1 MADLL
6 KRFNQTVSGSNTK
19 VGDYKSRIVAKG
31 DFQRIEG
38 LEVIINSWN
47 NILTT
52 PRRSYQY
59 DPNYGSDLYKLIFE
73 PGDEITAQRIENEVI
88 NTLIRYDDRATIS
101 DITVLFYDDRKAFM
115 VSAVVTYNNQSAD
128 LQLVFDDTTYFKFF
142 ETTET
147 S

>member
-6 KRFNQTVSGSNTK
+6 KRFNQTVSGSNAK
-19 VGDYKSRIVAKG
+19 IGDYKSRIIARG

-52 PRRSYQY
+52 PKRSYQY

-88 NTLIRYDDRATIS
+88 NTLMKYDDRATIS
-101 DITVLFYDDRKAFM
+101 NITVLFYDDRKAFM

-147 S
+147 A